1 MEIDQLRDQTCFCME
16 LLVPELGDSS
26 QLVDECLADAR
37 KSFRDSFICNFRP
50 EAWAKITLIYHKH
63 FLDTG
68 CDVTVAEIF
77 AEVVRD
83 SIKSNRMDFLTM
95 NLAQYKQYESAHSDQ
110 QPQNEKPALSLVKN
124 KT

>member
-1 MEIDQLRDQTCFCME
+1 MEIDQLRDQTCCCME
-16 LLVPELGDSS
+16 LLAPELGDCS

-37 KSFRDSFICNFRP
+37 KSFRDSFICQFRP
-50 EAWAKITLIYHKH
+50 EAWAKITFVYHKH

-68 CDVTVAEIF
+68 CDVSVAEII

-95 NLAQYKQYESAHSDQ
+95 SLAQHKQFQKTHPDGHGKEA
-110 QPQNEKPALSLVKN
+110 KPCLSVVKSKN
-124 KT
+124 